1 LKKFCINIKINAII
15 SGKEGGGMEREKLV
29 QRQIYQDW
37 LDSWREKH
45 VIKVVSG
52 VRRCGK
58 STLFRLFIDSLAE
71 KGVKQEQIIS
81 INLEDMEYESLLDYH
96 ALYEYIK
103 ERLYPGGF
111 TYVFIDE
118 VQNCRN
124 FEKAVDSLF
133 LTDSVDIYITGSNAY
148 MLSGELATLLSGR
161 YVRIEI
167 LPLSFSEY
175 ISFTG
180 GTGGDTK
187 DMNTAFANYLRH
199 GAFPAVA
206 ALENSEPLITS
217 YLDGIYN
224 SILLKD
230 VAARMGISDILVLES
245 IANFLFSNI
254 GSPVSSKKISDTINS
269 SGRTISVNTVD
280 KYLRALCDSYLFYR
294 VYRYDVRGKQH
305 LKTLGKYF
313 TVDNGL
319 REHRLSSSSSGIGH
333 VLENT
338 VYLELIRRGC
348 KVSIGKLSGTE
359 IDFVAESAD
368 GIAYY
373 QVSASV
379 LDENTRE
386 RELRPL
392 RNIPDQY
399 PKILLT
405 MDEIPRSANY
415 EGIRQ
420 IHIIDWLLGTEGGR

>member
-1 LKKFCINIKINAII
+1 MKINAIL
-15 SGKEGGGMEREKLV
+15 SRKEGGGMEGQKLV

-37 LDSWREKH
+37 LESWREKH

-58 STLFRLFIDSLAE
+58 STLFRLFTDYLVENS
-71 KGVKQEQIIS
+71 VKQEQIIS
-81 INLEDMEYESLLDYH
+81 VNLEDMAYESLLDYH
-96 ALYEYIK
+96 ALNEYIK
-103 ERLYPGGF
+103 ERLYSGGT

-161 YVRIEI
+161 YVRIEM

-175 ISFTG
+175 ISFKCDAG
-180 GTGGDTK
+180 NDTR
-187 DMNTAFANYLRH
+187 DMNTAFANYLRN

-206 ALENSEPLITS
+206 VLENSEALIAS

-269 SGRTISVNTVD
+269 SGRTISINTVD
-280 KYLRALCDSYLFYR
+280 KYLSALCDSYLFYR
-294 VYRYDVRGKQH
+294 VYRYDIRGKQH

-313 TVDNGL
+313 AVDNGL
-319 REHRLSSSSSGIGH
+319 REHRLSSSSSDIGH
-333 VLENT
+333 VLENI
-338 VYLELIRRGC
+338 VYLELVRRGY
-348 KVSIGKLSGTE
+348 KVSIGKLSDTE
-359 IDFVAESAD
+359 VDFVAESMNV
-368 GIAYY
+368 IAYY

-392 RNIPDQY
+392 RNIQDQY

-405 MDEIPRSANY
+405 MDEIPRSADY

-420 IHIIDWLLGTEGGR
+420 IHIIDWLLGVNGSM